1 MHGYYSIMK
10 LRSEYGFLC
19 ILMNA
24 LSQASCNPRAR
35 KRAPPDKYSLTDNET
50 IFSQNFKNWNA
61 SLKNAKIIPD
71 VLLSEV
77 PQPLTV
83 VYMQNNVKFGNL
95 LKYNR
100 IDEEP
105 VDLDWLY
112 KEGEFYT
119 VVMSDPDFPDPKKPL
134 QREYLHW
141 MIINVKAAFIT
152 DGKNVA
158 QYIPPS
164 RRRFSTSNST
174 CKGLHRLVFVVYQ
187 QSKGKL
193 KVSPDLY
200 TPPDHQEH
208 VDARPHNREKFSSM
222 DFAKEHNLVPIAANY
237 FMMNMDIVEK
247 KDKKPLH
254 VE

>member
-1 MHGYYSIMK
+1 MM

-24 LSQASCNPRAR
+24 LSQASCNPHAR
-35 KRAPPDKYSLTDNET
+35 KRAPTDKYSLTDNET

-71 VLLSEV
+71 VLLTEV
-77 PQPLTV
+77 PQPLTI
-83 VYMQNNVKFGNL
+83 QIFLIQKN
-95 LKYNR
+95 
-100 IDEEP
+100 
-105 VDLDWLY
+105 
-112 KEGEFYT
+112 
-119 VVMSDPDFPDPKKPL
+119 PL
-134 QREYLHW
+134 RREYLHW

-164 RRRFSTSNST
+164 SRLFSTSNST

-237 FMMNMDIVEK
+237 FMMNMNIKEE
-247 KDKKPLH
+247 KDKKPLR